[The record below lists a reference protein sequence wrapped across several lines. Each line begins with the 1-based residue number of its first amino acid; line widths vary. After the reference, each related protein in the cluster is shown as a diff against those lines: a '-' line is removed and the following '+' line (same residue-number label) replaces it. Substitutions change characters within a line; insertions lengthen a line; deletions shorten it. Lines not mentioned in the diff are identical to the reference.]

1 MGFYY
6 GSNQPP
12 PEDDKPAGFRDI
24 IAISWAVFSVL
35 ALPLGILMGVVVY
48 FVVLFLLFSIHWTLG
63 VGWLVLLVGS
73 ILARGIWEAKH
84 PPVLR

>member
-12 PEDDKPAGFRDI
+12 PEDDKPAGLRDI

-35 ALPLGILMGVVVY
+35 ALPLGLLLGIVVY
-48 FVVLFLLFSIHWTLG
+48 LVVLFWMFSIHWTLG
-63 VGWLVLLVGS
+63 VTLLLLLVGS

-84 PPVLR
+84 PPELR